1 MCIRDRTQGGL
12 TGLVHGADASAEE
25 VIVSM
30 ERMRAI
36 EAIDPVQR
44 IAVVQAGVTLQ
55 ALWTMA
61 REKLD
66 VTTVIYANRS
76 YAILNYELYRVG
88 VTSVGENARSTL
100 DLHNPEMNWTQIAS
114 GLGVEASRAT
124 TAEEFAAQ
132 YESAM
137 KHRGPRLIEAMI

>member
-1 MCIRDRTQGGL
+1 MRSSIIETVAGGRDDGR
-12 TGLVHGADASAEE
+12 
-25 VIVSM
+25 
-30 ERMRAI
+30 R
-36 EAIDPVQR
+36 
-44 IAVVQAGVTLQ
+44 
-55 ALWTMA
+55 
-61 REKLD
+61 K
-66 VTTVIYANRS
+66 
-76 YAILNYELYRVG
+76 RV
-88 VTSVGENARSTL
+88 RLL

>member
-1 MCIRDRTQGGL
+1 
-12 TGLVHGADASAEE
+12 
-25 VIVSM
+25 
-30 ERMRAI
+30 
-36 EAIDPVQR
+36 
-44 IAVVQAGVTLQ
+44 
-55 ALWTMA
+55 MA

-66 VTTVIYANRS
+66 VTAVIYANRS

-88 VTSVGENARSTL
+88 VTAVGENARSTL
-100 DLHNPEMNWTQIAS
+100 DLHNPEMNWVQIAS

-137 KHRGPRLIEAMI
+137 KQRGPRLIEAMI